1 MDDHVTHSKFP
12 AFCRFLSIKNRDFGR
27 SGARC
32 WDMEREGSPDPIRN
46 SRRQMTNARQ
56 GASPYSTRPPGAAK
70 GIASAVWEVKDDVHF
85 VREALKVNPVRRTE
99 AQLGVI
105 RKWLEGVTFNHLNMD
120 DVRSVIPQ
128 LAQAMEFVEQAA
140 FQPLFEQGDA
150 GDYLYLVLHG
160 EIAMHIKT
168 GIATK
173 RFQSAITSSLAQNR
187 LRKSSNERLGMPG
200 GAMNMFRAAAAAA
213 VAVAQAEAG
222 VAEAEAEAAKPSP
235 RSSKPNS
242 RQASRP
248 QTSDQSGEGV
258 RTPPANPTL
267 SLVDQWGKQVAVCKK
282 GDSFGELALMSTDLR
297 AATAVS
303 GVGVELARL
312 HTSVYQKL
320 LKQRA
325 EVRAC

>member
-1 MDDHVTHSKFP
+1 
-12 AFCRFLSIKNRDFGR
+12 
-27 SGARC
+27 
-32 WDMEREGSPDPIRN
+32 MEREGSPDPIRN

-160 EIAMHIKT
+160 EIAMHIRT

>member
-1 MDDHVTHSKFP
+1 M
-12 AFCRFLSIKNRDFGR
+12 NR
-27 SGARC
+27 
-32 WDMEREGSPDPIRN
+32 E
-46 SRRQMTNARQ
+46 
-56 GASPYSTRPPGAAK
+56 
-70 GIASAVWEVKDDVHF
+70 
-85 VREALKVNPVRRTE
+85 RRTE

-105 RKWLEGVTFNHLNMD
+105 RKWLEGVKFNHLNMD

-128 LAQAMEFVEQAA
+128 LAQSMEFVEHAA

-168 GIATK
+168 GPATK
-173 RFQSAITSSLAQNR
+173 RFQSAIASSLAINR
-187 LRKSSNERLGMPG
+187 LRKSSNERLGG
-200 GAMNMFRAAAAAA
+200 LGSAAGMFRAAAAAA
-213 VAVAQAEAG
+213 VTVAELEQLPDAEAS
-222 VAEAEAEAAKPSP
+222 AKPSP
-235 RSSKPNS
+235 RSSKPAS

-248 QTSDQSGEGV
+248 QTSDQSGEGT
-258 RTPPANPTL
+258 RAPPANPTL
-267 SLVDQWGKQVAVCKK
+267 SLVDQWGKRVAVCKK

-325 EVRAC
+325 EVRACVLAPPGPIG